1 MSDRVI
7 NNAKNRITQGYNKS
21 THKGVDLGWS
31 YNENDNMVYSNCIG
45 TVYSTLDN
53 VPHGSEYG
61 GGWGNYVYIK
71 HPNGMF
77 SRYAHLKNGLF
88 VKTGQLVDENT
99 CLGIMGESG
108 RAYGRHL
115 HFEVSTSASTSGRI
129 DPTPYLT
136 KPIYIESS
144 DDKETI
150 KNIQRTLNE
159 RYCTKLVIDGIYGPL
174 THKALIFG
182 LQRELNSQY
191 NAGLVVDGIFGP
203 KTKKACPNVYK
214 GAIGNITYLIQA
226 KLFIKHY
233 TIIIDSI
240 YGNNTVNQIKKF
252 QSSSGLNSDGI
263 CGKNTFE
270 KLFK

>member
-7 NNAKNRITQGYNKS
+7 YNSPNRITQGYNKS
-21 THKGVDLGWS
+21 KHKGVDLGWS
-31 YNENDNMVYSNCIG
+31 YNEEHNKVYANSLG
-45 TVYSTLDN
+45 TVYSTLDG

-88 VKTGQLVDENT
+88 VKNGQTVDENT

-115 HFEVSTSASTSGRI
+115 HYEVSTSASTSGRI

-136 KPIYIESS
+136 KPIYTESPIYS
-144 DDKETI
+144 ETV

-159 RYCTKLVIDGIYGPL
+159 RYGTNLIIDGIYGSQ
-174 THKALIFG
+174 THKAFIIG
-182 LQRELNSQY
+182 LQKELNSQFH
-191 NAGLVVDGIFGP
+191 AGLVVDGIFGQ
-203 KTKKACPNVYK
+203 KTKNACRTVSK
-214 GAIGNITYLIQA
+214 GARGNITYLIQS
-226 KLFIKHY
+226 KLYVKSY
-233 TIIIDSI
+233 QIIIDSI
-240 YGNNTVNQIKKF
+240 YGTNTVNQVKKF
-252 QSSSGLNSDGI
+252 QSSSGLISDGI